1 MLAFQVSTIVFTVIN
16 LLVLYFILRKLLFGR
31 VNAVLEQ
38 RAARVKETIDSAE
51 ASKCQAEELRAEYED
66 KLTDAR
72 QEAAKLV
79 ADAQNRAQRAYEAK
93 MADAETDAKRLRS
106 EAEAQIASE
115 RDAMLRGARNEVAS
129 LALLAAARRMA
140 GGDLAT
146 PVEGDMGLFDP
157 LKDELNQVRAGF
169 EKAVAAEV
177 RSQNMKTELIT
188 NVSHDLKTPLTAI
201 ITYVDLLKDPALS
214 AEDRAKYIET
224 LDKKS
229 QRLKR
234 LIEDLFEVSKAATR
248 NVAMHYAEVDLAA
261 LLKQVQYE
269 LADKTEAS
277 GIDFRWQLPEERMP
291 LVLDGQKT
299 CRIFENLVVNITK
312 YGMPGTR
319 AYITLMPQEHGAQ
332 VVFKNIS
339 ATELDFSAE
348 EITDRFVRGDRSRNT
363 EGSGLG
369 LAIAKSFAELQG
381 GTFSIT
387 VDGDLFK
394 ACVIFPEHH

>member
-1 MLAFQVSTIVFTVIN
+1 MIYTVVLFF
-16 LLVLYFILRKLLFGR
+16 LLRR
-31 VNAVLEQ
+31 
-38 RAARVKETIDSAE
+38 RA
-51 ASKCQAEELRAEYED
+51 
-66 KLTDAR
+66 
-72 QEAAKLV
+72 
-79 ADAQNRAQRAYEAK
+79 NRIQQDYA
-93 MADAETDAKRLRS
+93 
-106 EAEAQIASE
+106 
-115 RDAMLRGARNEVAS
+115 
-129 LALLAAARRMA
+129 ALLAAARRMA

-332 VVFKNIS
+332 VVFKTFRHRAGFQRGRDHRPLCAGRPF
-339 ATELDFSAE
+339 ATPRAAAWTLPLPRALPNCRAE
-348 EITDRFVRGDRSRNT
+348 RSPSQWTATCSR
-363 EGSGLG
+363 
-369 LAIAKSFAELQG
+369 
-381 GTFSIT
+381 
-387 VDGDLFK
+387 
-394 ACVIFPEHH
+394 PR